1 MDDIMTFYV
10 ASIRMGISEKNKLIV
25 CVSTHLNRVK
35 YYLKFVRKLSNFR
48 VSIQEFN
55 LPISTANMM
64 YDAYMLEE
72 YTDEFPYLTRFDLEY
87 LQKEIA
93 DKIDQWN
100 YLLDGMS
107 EFLNELQTSIHKN
120 SFGLLINGLSKMIH
134 LIQYFLNTE
143 TLLMLLEDMII
154 EHSIIFSSNMNRY
167 LEARHQYFR
176 NKDDLNYSKSL
187 FDEDY
192 T

>member
-1 MDDIMTFYV
+1 MDSIITFY
-10 ASIRMGISEKNKLIV
+10 IGLIQREISSENSKIL
-25 CVSTHLNRVK
+25 CVSTNLNRVR

-48 VSIQEFN
+48 VSIQSVN
-55 LPISTANMM
+55 LPMSSANMM

-100 YLLDGMS
+100 YLLDGMRD
-107 EFLNELQTSIHKN
+107 FLNELQSSMHKS
-120 SFGLLINGLSKMIH
+120 SFGLLINGLNKIIN
-134 LIQYFLNTE
+134 LIQYFLQTE
-143 TLLMLLEDMII
+143 SLLMLLEDMII
-154 EHSIIFSSNMNRY
+154 EHSVIFSSNINRY
-167 LEARHQYFR
+167 LEARYRYFQ
-176 NKDDLNYSKSL
+176 NKDDLLYSKSL
-187 FDEDY
+187 QDEDY